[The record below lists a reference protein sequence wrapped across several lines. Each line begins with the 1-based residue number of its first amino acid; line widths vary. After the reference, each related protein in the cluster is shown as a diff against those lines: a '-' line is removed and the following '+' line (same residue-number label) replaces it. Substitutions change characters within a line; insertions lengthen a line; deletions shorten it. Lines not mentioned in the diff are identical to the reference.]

1 MQQKRDNFTLILKN
15 LGNTMRF
22 NNKFSL
28 ALVATILFAPLSFA
42 QDNSDLDDEEIEEVV
57 VTGSK
62 LGRSN
67 FEADVPILT
76 ITSEEITNRL
86 TNTAGNAVARLPN
99 AALTNSIQGDA
110 YQAASGVGQNIVSLF
125 GLGSQ
130 RTLTLVNG
138 RRFVSSNSPQGG
150 AAADGLQ
157 VDTNNI
163 PILLID
169 RIEVNNVGGASVYGA
184 DAVAGVI
191 NYVLKEDFEGFKLQ
205 YDYNN
210 IADLSE
216 DKGVKMLFGANFD
229 DGRGNF
235 ALSVDY
241 NETGHITL
249 EELDQEGQYY
259 RGGFYGVRGSP
270 IPGQVKLIQ
279 DYAVNGLDKPGI
291 ITRGALFLPSGC
303 SFQGGTGTSRCTGW
317 TGGKNYGFD
326 NAGNFVEKAAGTATG
341 NTVWADGGA
350 GVRLLSTDPYLN
362 PSERTNINLFINY
375 EITDDLKARV
385 EMYSSEFSAQE
396 GATQPYI
403 SNGLFPPPYSALRM
417 SSSNPFLPQDARDF
431 LAAEGAD
438 NFFLGKWWL
447 DLYDPNSNDVDTDMF
462 RFSLEGEVGG
472 FNWEAGLSTGSSS
485 IYAHQRN
492 LNYLRLFLALD
503 AGVNPDT
510 NRIDCKWNYDSD
522 YENGNISDLG
532 LPAFSGAIFGKK
544 GDCKPYDPFGLAQNS
559 QESLDYVTAN
569 YYDLAKIR
577 QDIAYFEIDGVIA
590 ELPAGE
596 VQALFGF
603 ETRTEK
609 ANFMSG
615 FGASTRLAYEAGGGG
630 DGSQGGQF
638 DSDDFYM
645 EARVPLVSS
654 DMNVPGVQ
662 NLELSLSFREIDHS
676 YAGSDS
682 TEGFGITWDIIDDL
696 TFRAKSQ
703 ATVRAPNVGEL
714 FKPVLEGSSFTRDP
728 CDENYLIEG
737 PAPDVRAA
745 NCAADGLVNF
755 TSQAKNA
762 SVRGTSG
769 GNLNLMNEEAD
780 TTSYGFV
787 YSPSFHPIVEGLQI
801 AVDFIEFDIQNA
813 ITTFTLTQVME
824 ACYDSTS
831 FPNNQFCDAFNRGP
845 DGQLPK
851 EGAYNVGVVN
861 AAYYLFDT
869 YIYEIA
875 YNKNVNEFLGLL
887 GADVAYDL
895 GDFGIKTIWYKKD
908 KDIFSATGFD
918 EDDELGA
925 FSNPDNRV
933 TTQFSW
939 EKGKYFSYLDLFY
952 RGGGKL
958 NDDWDDKASPERY
971 LDTQGNPL
979 SNDVDGYYNGSF
991 GLIYSLN
998 DNFKLNLRVTNV
1010 FDRGPENDQELAMY
1024 PSAWPGRS
1032 ISGGFQINF

>member
-1 MQQKRDNFTLILKN
+1 M
-15 LGNTMRF
+15 
-22 NNKFSL
+22 
-28 ALVATILFAPLSFA
+28 
-42 QDNSDLDDEEIEEVV
+42 
-57 VTGSK
+57 
-62 LGRSN
+62 
-67 FEADVPILT
+67 
-76 ITSEEITNRL
+76 
-86 TNTAGNAVARLPN
+86 
-99 AALTNSIQGDA
+99 
-110 YQAASGVGQNIVSLF
+110 
-125 GLGSQ
+125 
-130 RTLTLVNG
+130 
-138 RRFVSSNSPQGG
+138 SSNSPQNG

-191 NYVLKEDFEGFKLQ
+191 NYILKDDFEGFRLQ

-210 IADLSE
+210 VADISE
-216 DKGVKMLFGANFD
+216 DRGVKMLFGANFD
-229 DGRGNF
+229 DGKGNF
-235 ALSVDY
+235 ALSIDY

-249 EELDQEGQYY
+249 EELDQEGQYF
-259 RGGFYGVRGSP
+259 RGGFYDVAPGTATT
-270 IPGQVKLIQ
+270 PGQVKLLT

-291 ITRGALFLPSGC
+291 ITKNALFLPNYCLRLGAAY
-303 SFQGGTGTSRCTGW
+303 CTGW
-317 TGGKNYGFD
+317 TDGRNVGFD
-326 NAGNFVEKAAGTATG
+326 NAGNFVDKATGVATG
-341 NTVWADGGA
+341 NVVWADGGA

-362 PSERTNINLFINY
+362 PSERTNINLFVNY
-375 EITDDLKARV
+375 EIADDLNARV
-385 EMYSSEFSAQE
+385 EMYSSDFSAQE

-403 SNGLFPPPYSALRM
+403 SNGLFPAPYSALSM
-417 SSSNPFLPQDARDF
+417 SSSNPFLPQDAKDF

-438 NFFLGKWWL
+438 TFYLGKWWM
-447 DLYDPNSNDVDTDMF
+447 DLYSPNSNQSNTDMF
-462 RFSLEGEVGG
+462 RFSLEGKLGDFG
-472 FNWEAGLSTGSSS
+472 WEAGISTGSST
-485 IYAHQRN
+485 IYSNQNN
-492 LNYLRLFLALD
+492 LNYMRLFLALD

-510 NRIDCKWNYDSD
+510 NRIDCKWNYEAD
-522 YENGNISDLG
+522 YANGNISDLG
-532 LPAFSGAIFGKK
+532 FPTYSGTIFGKK
-544 GDCKPYDPFGLAQNS
+544 GDCKPYNPFGFGQNS
-559 QESLDYVTAN
+559 AESLDYVTAA
-569 YYDLAKIR
+569 YFDRAKLR
-577 QDIAYFEIDGVIA
+577 QDIAFFEIDGVIA

-603 ETRTEK
+603 ESRTEK
-609 ANFMSG
+609 ANFNSG
-615 FGASTRLAYEAGGGG
+615 FGAATRVAYEAGGSG

-654 DMNVPGVQ
+654 DMNIPGVQ

-682 TEGFGITWDIIDDL
+682 TEGFGLTWDIIDDL

-703 ATVRAPNVGEL
+703 VTVRAPNVGEL
-714 FKPVLEGSSFTRDP
+714 FKPVLEGSSFTSDP
-728 CDENYLIEG
+728 CDANNLIEG
-737 PAPDVRAA
+737 PNPTVRQA
-745 NCAADGLVNF
+745 NCAAEGIPADF
-755 TSQAKNA
+755 SSQAGNA

-787 YSPSFHPIVEGLQI
+787 YTPTFHPVVEGLQI

-831 FPNNQFCDAFNRGP
+831 YPNNQFCDAFNRLPGSY
-845 DGQLPK
+845 QLPK

-869 YIYEIA
+869 YIYEIS
-875 YNKNVNEFLGLL
+875 YNKNVNEFLGYL
-887 GADVAYDL
+887 GADIAYDL
-895 GDFGIKTIWYKKD
+895 GDFGVKTIWYQKD

-925 FSNPDNRV
+925 YTNPDNRLV
-933 TTQFSW
+933 TQFSW

-958 NDDWDDKASPERY
+958 NDDWDDAAEPERY
-971 LDTQGNPL
+971 LDTEGNPL
-979 SNDVDGYYNGSF
+979 SNDVDGYYQGSF

-1010 FDRGPENDQELAMY
+1010 FDRGPENDLELSRY
-1024 PSAWPGRS
+1024 PAAWPGRT

>member
-1 MQQKRDNFTLILKN
+1 
-15 LGNTMRF
+15 MRY
-22 NNKFSL
+22 NIKFSL
-28 ALVATILFAPLSFA
+28 ALVSTILFAPLSFA

-76 ITSEEITNRL
+76 ISSEEITNRL

-99 AALTNSIQGDA
+99 AALANSIQGDA
-110 YQAASGVGQNIVSLF
+110 YQAGSGVGQNIVSLF

-138 RRFVSSNSPQGG
+138 RRFVSSNSPQNG

-191 NYVLKEDFEGFKLQ
+191 NYILKDDFEGFRLQ

-210 IADLSE
+210 VADISE
-216 DKGVKMLFGANFD
+216 DRGVKMLFGANFD
-229 DGRGNF
+229 DGKGNF

-249 EELDQEGQYY
+249 EELDAEGQYF
-259 RGGFYGVRGSP
+259 RGGFYDVAPGTATT
-270 IPGQVKLIQ
+270 PGQVKLLT

-291 ITRGALFLPSGC
+291 ITANALFLPNYCLRIGAAY
-303 SFQGGTGTSRCTGW
+303 CTGW
-317 TGGKNYGFD
+317 TNDRNVGFD
-326 NAGNFVEKAAGTATG
+326 NAGNFVDKATGVATG
-341 NTVWADGGA
+341 NVVWADGGA

-362 PSERTNINLFINY
+362 PSERTNINLFVNY
-375 EITDDLKARV
+375 EIADDLNARL
-385 EMYSSEFSAQE
+385 EMYKSDFSAQE

-403 SNGLFPPPYSALRM
+403 SNGLFPAPYSALQM
-417 SSSNPFLPQDARDF
+417 SASNPFLPQDAKDF

-438 NFFLGKWWL
+438 TFYLGKWWM
-447 DLYDPNSNDVDTDMF
+447 DLYDPNSNQSNTDMF
-462 RFSLEGEVGG
+462 RFSLEGKLGDFG
-472 FNWEAGLSTGSSS
+472 WEAGISTGSST
-485 IYAHQRN
+485 IYSNQNN
-492 LNYLRLFLALD
+492 LNYMRLFLALD

-510 NRIDCKWNYDSD
+510 NRIDCKWNYEAD
-522 YENGNISDLG
+522 YENGNVSDLG
-532 LPAFSGAIFGKK
+532 LPTYSGTIFGKR
-544 GDCKPYDPFGLAQNS
+544 GDCKPYNPFGFGQNS
-559 QESLDYVTAN
+559 AESLDYVTAA
-569 YYDLAKIR
+569 YFDRAKLR
-577 QDIAYFEIDGVIA
+577 QDIAFFEIDGVIA

-603 ETRTEK
+603 ESRTEK
-609 ANFMSG
+609 ANFNSG
-615 FGASTRLAYEAGGGG
+615 FGAATRVAYEAGGSG

-654 DMNVPGVQ
+654 DMNIPGVQ

-682 TEGFGITWDIIDDL
+682 TEGFGLTWDIIDDL

-703 ATVRAPNVGEL
+703 VTVRAPNVGEL
-714 FKPVLEGSSFTRDP
+714 FKPVLEGSSFTSDP
-728 CDENYLIEG
+728 CDANNLIEG
-737 PAPDVRAA
+737 PNPSVRQA
-745 NCAADGLVNF
+745 NCAAEGIPADF
-755 TSQAKNA
+755 SSQAGNA

-787 YSPSFHPIVEGLQI
+787 YSPTFHPVVEGLQI

-813 ITTFTLTQVME
+813 ITTFTLSQVMA

-831 FPNNQFCDAFNRGP
+831 YPNNQFCDSFNRLPGSF
-845 DGQLPK
+845 QLPK

-869 YIYEIA
+869 YIYEIS
-875 YNKNVNEFLGLL
+875 YNKNVNEFLGYL
-887 GADVAYDL
+887 GADIAYDL
-895 GDFGIKTIWYKKD
+895 GDFGIKTVWYQKD

-918 EDDELGA
+918 EDDELGS
-925 FSNPDNRV
+925 FSNPDNRLV
-933 TTQFSW
+933 TQFSW

-958 NDDWDDKASPERY
+958 NDDWDDAAEPERY
-971 LDTQGNPL
+971 LDTEGNPL
-979 SNDVDGYYNGSF
+979 SNDVDGYYTGSF

-1010 FDRGPENDQELAMY
+1010 FDRGPENDLELSRY
-1024 PSAWPGRS
+1024 PAAWPGRT